1 MAYNIPLMNKS
12 FDLLGPYLFIN
23 YLIKPILFQIVFSR
37 KMDNLQ
43 FEILISSQNE
53 KFIDLDLNS
62 MISK

>member
-12 FDLLGPYLFIN
+12 FDLLVPYLFIN

>member
-37 KMDNLQ
+37 KMENLQ
-43 FEILISSQNE
+43 FEILVSSQSE
-53 KFIDLDLNS
+53 IFIGLDLNS

>member
-37 KMDNLQ
+37 KMDNLFTHQ
-43 FEILISSQNE
+43 GNPSQNHYQSNE
-53 KFIDLDLNS
+53 G
-62 MISK
+62 

>member
-23 YLIKPILFQIVFSR
+23 YLIKPILFQIVFTT
-37 KMDNLQ
+37 KEDNLQ

-53 KFIDLDLNS
+53 NS
-62 MISK
+62 